1 MVTVEVD
8 EGVWKFLMTRKR
20 PGDSHNDVLRRELG
34 LDDSP
39 PAERSERADSAR
51 ESGAVSRARDALR
64 EWDPA
69 DVDTAKARRATL
81 AVVAWLAQQDA
92 PQQRADVLAWADGR
106 SIEGY
111 AASTLWE
118 KVVQPGLGEL
128 VDRGVVAHRRNV
140 GYAIV
145 ENGDGEES

>member
-8 EGVWKFLMTRKR
+8 EAVWRYLMTRKR

-39 PAERSERADSAR
+39 DAERSERASTPP
-51 ESGAVSRARDALR
+51 ESPAVSHARTALAD
-64 EWDPA
+64 WAPA
-69 DVDTAKARRATL
+69 DVDSAKARRATL
-81 AVVAWLAQQDA
+81 AVVEWLSEQDA

-111 AASTLWE
+111 APTTLWD
-118 KVVQPGLGEL
+118 KVVQPGLAAL
-128 VDRGVVAHRRNV
+128 VDRGVVEHQRNV

-145 ENGDGEES
+145 ANSDGGG